1 MLKVSNK
8 FYKDSGSELIEHQN
22 DVQDIDCVSTS
33 KHSICSKL
41 VLKSLSAE
49 VLLKKSWFQRGDP
62 QECEL
67 CRTGVNVMYGH
78 LRVDEVGHEM
88 ELLEMGVCQQLD
100 DPQASVTKALV

>member
-1 MLKVSNK
+1 MMFRTLIALALLSSALAVSWLKTLTV
-8 FYKDSGSELIEHQN
+8 
-22 DVQDIDCVSTS
+22 
-33 KHSICSKL
+33 
-41 VLKSLSAE
+41 E
-49 VLLKKSWFQRGDP
+49 VLRKKNWFQRGDP

-100 DPQASVTKALV
+100 DPQACKCQTKSARVLA

>member
-1 MLKVSNK
+1 MLI
-8 FYKDSGSELIEHQN
+8 ELIL
-22 DVQDIDCVSTS
+22 SG
-33 KHSICSKL
+33 KAKL
-41 VLKSLSAE
+41 SMASCCRYNSLSCTF
-49 VLLKKSWFQRGDP
+49 VNLLFHKNWFQKGGDP

-100 DPQASVTKALV
+100 DPQASVTTLSSNL